1 MRPGLSSAAA
11 TAKRLAG
18 IAVAMASVA
27 MLPILAAAPVSAL
40 AETPTLGEPE
50 HEKAAILNEDGTAT
64 VTLSVT
70 GETASSQ
77 SKSSANVI
85 VVLDTSGSMNDVVA
99 RRRVTGWEQVGRWE
113 WASGATYGLVDG
125 EYVLLT
131 RHVRN
136 LWSYY
141 YTYDAPDGSQVQYT
155 GSWYQQVTR
164 YEDVT
169 RLDVAKGALSSLA
182 DQLIGDGASTIGL
195 SLETFSGYGEGT
207 GPSAYYHGGQAESF
221 KTLVNGLA
229 AEGGTNWTEALD
241 RAKQLAIR
249 DTTTPTYILFLS
261 DGEPTYGMVNGRQT
275 GNGKASQPQS
285 DLQEFFDQAVTSAST
300 RPSNVVGLYTIYT
313 GADAATSMHDFAK
326 QTNSAPDGTAFDGTD
341 SEKLN
346 SALADIA
353 QVIETGV
360 AYQDVTITD
369 TLSHSVSYVLPE
381 GETAPE
387 FTYTR
392 NGEPWADAPA
402 ATVDADGRVS
412 WSLGDGKTLEH
423 GVIYAI
429 SFKVHVIQEEF
440 DRAAETDGAYEVATN
455 ENGSVSY
462 RTVTSVT
469 GSDPVVSDVESASFD
484 VPTITVPTSKITVSK
499 AWEGSTHLPQKL
511 TVTVRRDG
519 EDYKTVDLSAENNWT
534 ADATVSAGPTGH
546 SYTVVEETP
555 DGWTSSNPDGIEVSL
570 KGLTAQSETA
580 AFTNTYVPFGLRVF
594 KYTGTG
600 DSQRP
605 LQGATFTVEGNGATY
620 TLTTGEDGYATTG
633 EGQTLSDGT
642 YTITETS
649 VPAGYDKLPGS
660 LTLTVDGETA
670 TLSDGTQSAEVG
682 KSSQGRYFQIAISN
696 TSSAPQTI
704 PQTGGLGS
712 APLYALGMAAV
723 AGIVALTVRHHQ

>member
-1 MRPGLSSAAA
+1 M
-11 TAKRLAG
+11 
-18 IAVAMASVA
+18 
-27 MLPILAAAPVSAL
+27 
-40 AETPTLGEPE
+40 
-50 HEKAAILNEDGTAT
+50 
-64 VTLSVT
+64 
-70 GETASSQ
+70 
-77 SKSSANVI
+77 
-85 VVLDTSGSMNDVVA
+85 
-99 RRRVTGWEQVGRWE
+99 
-113 WASGATYGLVDG
+113 
-125 EYVLLT
+125 
-131 RHVRN
+131 RN

-155 GSWYQQVTR
+155 GSWYQEITR

-169 RLDVAKGALSSLA
+169 RLDVAKDALSSLA

-261 DGEPTYGMVNGRQT
+261 DGKPTYGMVNGRQT
-275 GNGKASQPQS
+275 GNGKASQS
-285 DLQEFFDQAVTSAST
+285 ASTLQEFFDQAVTSANT

-341 SEKLN
+341 SEKL
-346 SALADIA
+346 SAALADIA

-369 TLSHSVSYVLPE
+369 ALSHSVSYVLPE
-381 GETAPE
+381 GETVPE

-392 NGEPWADAPA
+392 NGESWADAPV

-423 GVIYAI
+423 GVTYAI
-429 SFKVHVIQEEF
+429 SFKVHVTQEEF

-499 AWEGSTHLPQKL
+499 AWEGSTHLPQNL

-519 EDYKTVDLSAENNWT
+519 EDYKTVDLTAENNWT
-534 ADATVSAGPTGH
+534 ADVTVSAGPTGH

-605 LQGATFTVEGNGATY
+605 LQGATFTVEGNGVTY

-633 EGQTLSDGT
+633 DGQTLSDGT

-682 KSSQGRYFQIAISN
+682 KSPQGRYFQIAISN
-696 TSSAPQTI
+696 TSSVPQTI

>member
-99 RRRVTGWEQVGRWE
+99 TRRVTGWEQVGRWE

-261 DGEPTYGMVNGRQT
+261 DGKPTYGMVNGRQT
-275 GNGKASQPQS
+275 GNGKASQS
-285 DLQEFFDQAVTSAST
+285 ASALQEFFDQAVTSAST

-346 SALADIA
+346 AALADIA

-369 TLSHSVSYVLPE
+369 ALSHSVSYVLPE

-423 GVIYAI
+423 GVTYAI
-429 SFKVHVIQEEF
+429 SFKVHVTQEEF

-534 ADATVSAGPTGH
+534 ANVTVSAGPTGH

-605 LQGATFTVEGNGATY
+605 LQGATFTVEGNGVTY

-633 EGQTLSDGT
+633 DGQTLSDGT

-696 TSSAPQTI
+696 TSSVPQTI

>member
-27 MLPILAAAPVSAL
+27 MLLILAASPVVAL
-40 AETPTLGEPE
+40 AETPTLGEPQ

-85 VVLDTSGSMNDVVA
+85 VVLDISGSMNDVVA
-99 RRRVTGWEQVGRWE
+99 TRRVTGWEQVGRWE
-113 WASGATYGLVDG
+113 WGDGATYGLVDG

-131 RHVRN
+131 RR
-136 LWSYY
+136 WRRWRYY
-141 YTYDAPDGSQVQYT
+141 YTYDAADGSQVEYD
-155 GSWYQQVTR
+155 GALYQQVTR

-207 GPSAYYHGGQAESF
+207 GPSAYYHGGQAEDF
-221 KTLVNGLA
+221 KTLVNDLT

-261 DGEPTYGMVNGRQT
+261 DGKPTYGMVNGRQT
-275 GNGKASQPQS
+275 GNGKASQS
-285 DLQEFFDQAVTSAST
+285 ASALQEFFDQAVTSAST

-326 QTNSAPDGTAFDGTD
+326 QTSSAPDGTAFDGTD

-346 SALADIA
+346 AALADIA

-369 TLSHSVSYVLPE
+369 ALSHSVSYVLPE
-381 GETAPE
+381 GGTAPE

-423 GVIYAI
+423 GVTYAI
-429 SFKVHVIQEEF
+429 SFKVHVTQEEF
-440 DRAAETDGAYEVATN
+440 DNAVETDGAYEVATN

-519 EDYKTVDLSAENNWT
+519 EDYKTVDLSAQNNWT
-534 ADATVSAGPTGH
+534 ADVTVSAGPTGH

-605 LQGATFTVEGNGATY
+605 LQGATFTVEGNGVTY

-633 EGQTLSDGT
+633 DGQTLSDGT

-682 KSSQGRYFQIAISN
+682 KSPQGRYFQIAISN
-696 TSSAPQTI
+696 TSSVPQTI

>member
-1 MRPGLSSAAA
+1 M
-11 TAKRLAG
+11 
-18 IAVAMASVA
+18 
-27 MLPILAAAPVSAL
+27 
-40 AETPTLGEPE
+40 
-50 HEKAAILNEDGTAT
+50 
-64 VTLSVT
+64 
-70 GETASSQ
+70 
-77 SKSSANVI
+77 
-85 VVLDTSGSMNDVVA
+85 
-99 RRRVTGWEQVGRWE
+99 
-113 WASGATYGLVDG
+113 
-125 EYVLLT
+125 
-131 RHVRN
+131 
-136 LWSYY
+136 
-141 YTYDAPDGSQVQYT
+141 
-155 GSWYQQVTR
+155 
-164 YEDVT
+164 
-169 RLDVAKGALSSLA
+169 
-182 DQLIGDGASTIGL
+182 
-195 SLETFSGYGEGT
+195 
-207 GPSAYYHGGQAESF
+207 
-221 KTLVNGLA
+221 
-229 AEGGTNWTEALD
+229 
-241 RAKQLAIR
+241 
-249 DTTTPTYILFLS
+249 
-261 DGEPTYGMVNGRQT
+261 
-275 GNGKASQPQS
+275 
-285 DLQEFFDQAVTSAST
+285 
-300 RPSNVVGLYTIYT
+300 GLYTIYT

-346 SALADIA
+346 AALADIA
-353 QVIETGV
+353 QTIETGV

-369 TLSHSVSYVLPE
+369 ALSHSVSYVLPE

-429 SFKVHVIQEEF
+429 SFKVHVTQEEF

-519 EDYKTVDLSAENNWT
+519 EDYKTVDLSAQNNWT
-534 ADATVSAGPTGH
+534 ADVTVSAGPTGH

-580 AFTNTYVPFGLRVF
+580 VFTNTYVPFGLRVF

-605 LQGATFTVEGNGATY
+605 LQGATFTVEGNGVTY

-633 EGQTLSDGT
+633 DGQTLSDGT

-660 LTLTVDGETA
+660 LTLTVDGEAA

-682 KSSQGRYFQIAISN
+682 KSPQGRYFQIAISN
-696 TSSAPQTI
+696 TSSVPQTI

>member
-99 RRRVTGWEQVGRWE
+99 TRRVTGWEQVGRWE

-155 GSWYQQVTR
+155 GSWYQEITR

-169 RLDVAKGALSSLA
+169 RLDVAKDALSSLA

-261 DGEPTYGMVNGRQT
+261 DGKPTYGMVNGRQT
-275 GNGKASQPQS
+275 GNGKASQS
-285 DLQEFFDQAVTSAST
+285 ASALQEFFDQAVTSAST

-346 SALADIA
+346 AALADIA
-353 QVIETGV
+353 QTIETGV

-369 TLSHSVSYVLPE
+369 ALSHSVSYVLPE
-381 GETAPE
+381 GETVPE

-402 ATVDADGRVS
+402 ATVDANGRVS

-423 GVIYAI
+423 GVTYAI
-429 SFKVHVIQEEF
+429 SFKVHVTQEEF
-440 DRAAETDGAYEVATN
+440 DRAAETDGAYEIATN

-519 EDYKTVDLSAENNWT
+519 EDYKTVDLTAQNNWT
-534 ADATVSAGPTGH
+534 ADVTVSAGPTGH

-580 AFTNTYVPFGLRVF
+580 AFANTYVPFGLRVF

-600 DSQRP
+600 DSQKP

-649 VPAGYDKLPGS
+649 VPAGYDKLPVS

-682 KSSQGRYFQIAISN
+682 KSPQGRYFQIAISN
-696 TSSAPQTI
+696 TSSVPQTI

>member
-1 MRPGLSSAAA
+1 MRPLLSSAAA

-18 IAVAMASVA
+18 IAVTMASIA
-27 MLPILAAAPVSAL
+27 MLASLAVSPVAAL

-50 HEKAAILNEDGTAT
+50 HEKTATLNEDGTAT

-70 GETASSQ
+70 GKTASSQ

-85 VVLDTSGSMNDVVA
+85 VVLDTSGSMDDVVS
-99 RRRVTGWEQVGRWE
+99 RREATEWEQVGRWDWE
-113 WASGATYGLVDG
+113 AGSTYGLVGG

-131 RHVRN
+131 RHRRN
-136 LWSYY
+136 IWSYY
-141 YTYDAPDGSQVQYT
+141 YTYDAADGSQVQYD
-155 GSWYQQVTR
+155 GPWYQQVTR

-169 RLDVAKGALSSLA
+169 RLDVAKSALSDLA
-182 DQLIGDGASTIGL
+182 DQLIGDGSSTIGL
-195 SLETFSGYGEGT
+195 SLETFSGKDEGT
-207 GPSAYYHGGQAESF
+207 GPSAYYHGGQADDF
-221 KTLVNGLA
+221 KTLVNGLTA
-229 AEGGTNWTEALD
+229 DGGNNWTEALD
-241 RAKQLAIR
+241 RAKQLAIK

-261 DGEPTYGMVNGRQT
+261 DGRPTYGMVNGRQT
-275 GNGKASQPQS
+275 GNGMANQYASE
-285 DLQEFFDQAVTSAST
+285 LQRFFDQAVTSANT

-346 SALADIA
+346 AALADIA
-353 QVIETGV
+353 QTIETGV

-369 TLSHSVSYVLPE
+369 SLSKSVSYVLPE
-381 GETAPE
+381 GGTTPE
-387 FTYTR
+387 FAYTM

-412 WSLGDGKTLEH
+412 WSLGEGKTLEH
-423 GVIYAI
+423 GVTYAI
-429 SFKVHVIQEEF
+429 SFRVHATQEEF
-440 DRAAETDGAYEVATN
+440 DNAAETDGAHVVATN
-455 ENGSVSY
+455 ENGSVSF
-462 RTVTSVT
+462 RTVTTVT
-469 GSDPVVSDVESASFD
+469 GSDPVVSDVESTSYD
-484 VPTITVPTSKITVSK
+484 TPTITVPTSKITVSK
-499 AWEGSTHLPQKL
+499 AWEGSTHLPQRL

-519 EDYKTVDLSAENNWT
+519 EDYKTVDLSAENGWT
-534 ADATVSAGPTGH
+534 ADVTVSAGPMGH
-546 SYTVVEETP
+546 AYTVTEETP

-570 KGLTAQSETA
+570 KGLAAQSGTA
-580 AFTNTYVPFGLRVF
+580 ALTNTYVPFGLRVF

-642 YTITETS
+642 YTIAETS

-660 LTLTVDGETA
+660 ITLTVDGETA

-682 KSSQGRYFQIAISN
+682 KSPQGRYFQIAISN

-712 APLYALGMAAV
+712 VPLYALGVAVV
-723 AGIVALTVRHHQ
+723 AGIVALAVRHHE

>member
-99 RRRVTGWEQVGRWE
+99 TRRVTGWEQVGRWE

-221 KTLVNGLA
+221 KTLVNGLT

-346 SALADIA
+346 AALADIA

-369 TLSHSVSYVLPE
+369 ALSHSVSYVLPE

-429 SFKVHVIQEEF
+429 SFKVHVTQEEF

-462 RTVTSVT
+462 
-469 GSDPVVSDVESASFD
+469 
-484 VPTITVPTSKITVSK
+484 
-499 AWEGSTHLPQKL
+499 
-511 TVTVRRDG
+511 
-519 EDYKTVDLSAENNWT
+519 LSLI
-534 ADATVSAGPTGH
+534 H
-546 SYTVVEETP
+546 
-555 DGWTSSNPDGIEVSL
+555 I
-570 KGLTAQSETA
+570 
-580 AFTNTYVPFGLRVF
+580 
-594 KYTGTG
+594 
-600 DSQRP
+600 
-605 LQGATFTVEGNGATY
+605 
-620 TLTTGEDGYATTG
+620 
-633 EGQTLSDGT
+633 
-642 YTITETS
+642 
-649 VPAGYDKLPGS
+649 
-660 LTLTVDGETA
+660 
-670 TLSDGTQSAEVG
+670 
-682 KSSQGRYFQIAISN
+682 
-696 TSSAPQTI
+696 
-704 PQTGGLGS
+704 
-712 APLYALGMAAV
+712 
-723 AGIVALTVRHHQ
+723 

>member
-1 MRPGLSSAAA
+1 MRPVFSSAAA

-99 RRRVTGWEQVGRWE
+99 TRRVTGWEQVGRWE

-169 RLDVAKGALSSLA
+169 RLDVAKDALSSLA

-261 DGEPTYGMVNGRQT
+261 DGKPTYGMVNGRQT

-346 SALADIA
+346 AALADIA

-369 TLSHSVSYVLPE
+369 ALSHSVSYVLPE

-429 SFKVHVIQEEF
+429 SFKVHVTQEEF

-519 EDYKTVDLSAENNWT
+519 EDYKTVDLTAQNNWT
-534 ADATVSAGPTGH
+534 ADVTVSAGPTGH

-605 LQGATFTVEGNGATY
+605 LQGATFTVEGNGVTY

-633 EGQTLSDGT
+633 DGQTLSDGT

-682 KSSQGRYFQIAISN
+682 KSPQGRYFQIAISN
-696 TSSAPQTI
+696 TSSVPQTI

>member
-27 MLPILAAAPVSAL
+27 MLPILAASPVVAL

-99 RRRVTGWEQVGRWE
+99 TRRVTGWEQVGRWE

-131 RHVRN
+131 RHRRN

-141 YTYDAPDGSQVQYT
+141 YTYDAADGSQVQYT
-155 GSWYQQVTR
+155 GALYQQVTR

-169 RLDVAKGALSSLA
+169 RLDVAKSALSDLA
-182 DQLIGDGASTIGL
+182 DQLIGDGSSTIGL
-195 SLETFSGYGEGT
+195 SLETFSGKDEGT
-207 GPSAYYHGGQAESF
+207 GPSAYYHGGQADDF
-221 KTLVNGLA
+221 KTLVNDLT

-261 DGEPTYGMVNGRQT
+261 DGKPTYGMVNGRQT
-275 GNGKASQPQS
+275 GNGKASQS
-285 DLQEFFDQAVTSAST
+285 ASTLQEFFDQAVTSAST

-346 SALADIA
+346 AALADIA
-353 QVIETGV
+353 QTIETGV
-360 AYQDVTITD
+360 AYQGVTITD

-423 GVIYAI
+423 GVTYAI
-429 SFKVHVIQEEF
+429 SFKVHVTQEEF

-534 ADATVSAGPTGH
+534 ADVTVSAGPTGH

-605 LQGATFTVEGNGATY
+605 LQGATFTVEGNGVTY

-633 EGQTLSDGT
+633 DGQTLSDGT

-682 KSSQGRYFQIAISN
+682 KSPQGRYFQIAISN
-696 TSSAPQTI
+696 TSSVPQTI

>member
-27 MLPILAAAPVSAL
+27 MLLILAASPVVAL

-99 RRRVTGWEQVGRWE
+99 TRRVTGWEQVGRWE

-195 SLETFSGYGEGT
+195 SLETFSGYDEGT

-221 KTLVNGLA
+221 KSLVNGLT

-346 SALADIA
+346 AALADIA

-369 TLSHSVSYVLPE
+369 ALSHSVSYVLPE

-429 SFKVHVIQEEF
+429 SFKVHVTQEEF

-519 EDYKTVDLSAENNWT
+519 EDYKTVDLSAQNNWT
-534 ADATVSAGPTGH
+534 ADVTVSAGPTGH

-570 KGLTAQSETA
+570 KGLTTQSETA

-605 LQGATFTVEGNGATY
+605 LQGATFTVEGNGVTY

-633 EGQTLSDGT
+633 DGQTLSDGT

-682 KSSQGRYFQIAISN
+682 KSPQGRYFQIAISN
-696 TSSAPQTI
+696 TSSVPQTI

>member
-1 MRPGLSSAAA
+1 M
-11 TAKRLAG
+11 
-18 IAVAMASVA
+18 
-27 MLPILAAAPVSAL
+27 
-40 AETPTLGEPE
+40 
-50 HEKAAILNEDGTAT
+50 
-64 VTLSVT
+64 
-70 GETASSQ
+70 
-77 SKSSANVI
+77 
-85 VVLDTSGSMNDVVA
+85 
-99 RRRVTGWEQVGRWE
+99 
-113 WASGATYGLVDG
+113 
-125 EYVLLT
+125 
-131 RHVRN
+131 RN

-155 GSWYQQVTR
+155 GSWYQEITR

-169 RLDVAKGALSSLA
+169 RLDVAKDALSSLA

-261 DGEPTYGMVNGRQT
+261 DGKPTYGMVNGRQT
-275 GNGKASQPQS
+275 GNGKASQS
-285 DLQEFFDQAVTSAST
+285 ASTLQEFFDQAVTSANT

-341 SEKLN
+341 SEKL
-346 SALADIA
+346 SAALADIA

-369 TLSHSVSYVLPE
+369 ALSHSVSYVLPE
-381 GETAPE
+381 GETVPE

-392 NGEPWADAPA
+392 NGESWADAPV

-423 GVIYAI
+423 GVTYAI
-429 SFKVHVIQEEF
+429 SFKVHVTQEEF

-499 AWEGSTHLPQKL
+499 AWEGSTHLPQNL

-519 EDYKTVDLSAENNWT
+519 EDYKTVDLTAENNWT
-534 ADATVSAGPTGH
+534 ADVTVSAGPTGH

-605 LQGATFTVEGNGATY
+605 LQGATFTVEGNGVTY

-633 EGQTLSDGT
+633 DGQTLSDGT

-682 KSSQGRYFQIAISN
+682 KSPQGRYFQIAISN
-696 TSSAPQTI
+696 TSSVPQTI
-704 PQTGGLGS
+704 PQTDGLGS